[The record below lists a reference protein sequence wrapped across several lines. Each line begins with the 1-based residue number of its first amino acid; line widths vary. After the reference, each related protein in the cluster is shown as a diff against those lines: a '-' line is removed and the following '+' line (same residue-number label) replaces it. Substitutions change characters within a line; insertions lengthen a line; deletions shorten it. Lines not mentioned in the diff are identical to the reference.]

1 MMPLENVT
9 GNLVWTRL
17 WCERKNAIRDECSAK
32 SQLVLNWN
40 SGVDTFA
47 RGNWQINK
55 KDKEGSSDFFRIHVD
70 RLLDKLFTTAPVP

>member
-47 RGNWQINK
+47 SGELA
-55 KDKEGSSDFFRIHVD
+55 DKQKG
-70 RLLDKLFTTAPVP
+70 